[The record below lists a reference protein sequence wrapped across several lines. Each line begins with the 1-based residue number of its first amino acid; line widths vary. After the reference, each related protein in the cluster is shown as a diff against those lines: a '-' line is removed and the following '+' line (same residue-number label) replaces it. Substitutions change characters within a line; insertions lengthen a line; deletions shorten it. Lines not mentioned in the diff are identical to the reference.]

1 MLLKVVKSHNGKFG
15 RVGTGELV
23 NYDDPRYCEQL
34 IRMGIAEHYTAPIQ
48 TPNPAPIYEVKTP
61 PKRKTKDK

>member
-15 RVGTGELV
+15 RVGSGELV

-34 IRMGIAEHYTAPIQ
+34 IRMGVAEHYIPPVE
-48 TPNPAPIYEVKTP
+48 TPKPEPVYEIKTP
-61 PKRKTKDK
+61 PKRKTKAK